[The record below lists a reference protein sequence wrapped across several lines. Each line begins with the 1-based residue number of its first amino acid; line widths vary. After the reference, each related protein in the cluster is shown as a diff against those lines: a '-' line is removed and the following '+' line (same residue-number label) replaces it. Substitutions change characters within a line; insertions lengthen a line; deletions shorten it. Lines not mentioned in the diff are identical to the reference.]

1 MDNKIKGYLECLQ
14 DIMNDCQAGEEKLK
28 RLKAFEK
35 VKPVRLA
42 CYLDEA
48 ILIHDQKGGVPTA
61 YNILGGKYCD
71 YYAYEGICDTLE
83 FLCTLDRMHQDDVMC
98 RYRNYLVAQL
108 QSNVAVINQVQE
120 QLQMEEKK
128 NLALGNSNLTELMNL
143 YLISGKWVNLLVIM
157 GRKEYT
163 EGTVANKREW
173 ICNRSNMGFLK
184 ECVSMKKKVIIC
196 IDGLDMQ
203 NEAYILGRCLS
214 QMGCPVWVITPP
226 QQIEVDAPVDLAD
239 TVLISMENA
248 SELHGFILVPSVE
261 IQFRGRSLGNNSAY
275 ITDFLCEEGETAL
288 VLASSRKFE
297 ELSRDAVLKNR
308 IENLY
313 GYQETFRTSHYAFGW
328 CGSYL
333 GYISQLYDMDAKAA
347 VYREP
352 ECKFSIVIP
361 VCNSA
366 ATLQHT
372 LNTCLNQRYQGD
384 FEIVVSDNSTD
395 GNTEVWQYCQSLED
409 DRVRYY
415 KTPRNLNLSRSFEY
429 AFLQSRGEFVFSI
442 GADDGVLPW
451 GLEVLAELTEK
462 YPEEEII
469 LWDRGFYAWP
479 GFNKGQENQFCVP
492 KRYRKGQYREGYVEP
507 IQGLGAAM
515 ENPQAMYGLPLL
527 YINSGF
533 RRSFM
538 KTLLKDTGRLW
549 DGICQDI
556 YMGTVISTI
565 KEKILYLPYPITIAG
580 MSSNS
585 MGAIST
591 LPLESQEKG
600 AAYANRIVREN
611 NVGGFAKS
619 QIETFAPELGSDV
632 SSLYNSILRA
642 VNRGLIPARYLREV
656 FDWKQWFMNIYRVL
670 SKKDVYFDR
679 KLHQMRF
686 AAMKHGEEF
695 LKWFDEN
702 IYADALVPVVFNET
716 DNNAKT
722 YKEEEGDK
730 IVLDA
735 SRYGVHNIYEAS
747 QLFERLTGL

>member
-1 MDNKIKGYLECLQ
+1 
-14 DIMNDCQAGEEKLK
+14 MNDYDL
-28 RLKAFEK
+28 RLKEIGESQASAEERLRI
-35 VKPVRLA
+35 VDAIYRIKPVRLQWYIVKA
-42 CYLDEA
+42 RIVQDCFGDFDRAGRIIADKYMAIYL
-48 ILIHDQKGGVPTA
+48 
-61 YNILGGKYCD
+61 
-71 YYAYEGICDTLE
+71 YEGIE
-83 FLCTLDRMHQDDVMC
+83 EINKFLQDRDNLSNDIFMAEYRDYCT
-98 RYRNYLVAQL
+98 AQL
-108 QSNVAVINQVQE
+108 KHNRALAEGIRDKLARKE
-120 QLQMEEKK
+120 RMLEEEEIS
-128 NLALGNSNLTELMNL
+128 LADILPVYLTC
-143 YLISGKWVNLLVIM
+143 GKWTTYYILKLYESYI
-157 GRKEYT
+157 GQCCDRK
-163 EGTVANKREW
+163 RFW
-173 ICNRSNMGFLK
+173 IAALPNMGYLK
-184 ECVSMKKKVIIC
+184 ECVERRSRVILC
-196 IDGLDMQ
+196 VDNLQDRNEGLILANYLSKMGCPINVLDIPVRVDV
-203 NEAYILGRCLS
+203 EAYID
-214 QMGCPVWVITPP
+214 M
-226 QQIEVDAPVDLAD
+226 AD
-239 TVLISMENA
+239 TVLISMDNA
-248 SELHGFILVPSVE
+248 EKKKDFVLIPPIELALNGEL
-261 IQFRGRSLGNNSAY
+261 LGDNSAQLVHH
-275 ITDFLCEEGETAL
+275 LCDEEGTAL
-288 VLASSRKFE
+288 ILASSIKFE
-297 ELSRDAVLKNR
+297 KLSRSGVLKNK
-308 IENLY
+308 IDNLS
-313 GYQETFRTSHYAFGW
+313 GYQENFRTSHYAFGW

-361 VCNSA
+361 VRNSA

-372 LNTCLNQRYQGD
+372 LKTCLNQRYQGD

-395 GNTEVWQYCQSLED
+395 GNMEVWQYCQSLED

-642 VNRGLIPARYLREV
+642 VNRGLIPARYLKEV